1 MHLNRL
7 VLHNFKKYRHAEVDF
22 QDGLTGILGNNGSGK
37 STIVEAIAW
46 ALYGNKVSTIKR
58 EYIKNIRAGSSDN
71 VEVRLSLSMGKNEL
85 LITRSMRGRS
95 LLAEASLSLDGQKV
109 AMGSKEVDQKLE
121 EILKI
126 SFQDFMRTFYARQKD
141 LDNLLKEGGA
151 GKREYLLKL
160 LGLDEIKERAIE
172 RMKADGG
179 ALKEEE
185 SRLKGALE
193 ELGDVENR
201 LAEVQAS
208 ISVASAEHAQSQA
221 RELMLFEAAEKRKH
235 ELEMFVEKK
244 RKSDL
249 LAEKFSALASMA
261 EEKGQILAAAEE
273 QLEEIEGSRRLLA
286 ELAPQLLRFE
296 ACRVRLQ
303 LLEPRRK
310 KYDDLQRSLK
320 EGRIELQGCS
330 RLVAEG
336 EENLRSLLEDQ
347 TALQE
352 VEPREKEHQELCS
365 KLMGLEELRDRDRSL
380 QSSLAE
386 EGIRL
391 ATAQEWVAKTDD
403 AIRDLLQLLA
413 RRERLLP
420 LQEENKKLE
429 EERAELLLRQQ
440 MLKEREELIERRALL
455 EGQRASLEGAAL
467 ALQQELASLGDLE
480 GRERL
485 LRSQDRELDELG
497 TFLNSELAELRG
509 SLRLQE
515 LARSQASAHL
525 AQSRKMGMADLC
537 PTCERP
543 LGNQL
548 ALLLDKYQRQ
558 VVEAEQSADALEA
571 RIKSQREKLDGAA
584 ESRSRLKEAFEALN
598 ISKARRSELTGSSRS
613 LESQLKEVSTLLEEH
628 SRKIKRCSDP
638 DFDPRR
644 LAEVE
649 ETLQRLANA
658 LQESRDLSIKLQ
670 ELPHKTAERE
680 RLGREMEEL
689 EMMCQQLKQDIES
702 LGYRDS
708 DYRAARARAE
718 QLQKSHN
725 RFLIFSQKV
734 LEIPKVEKKISSHR
748 AEAEKISR
756 RLEEMELM
764 LADLEFDPQEHE
776 QLLAESVVLSQ
787 AVEQSRTI
795 QVHLAAEP
803 EISRRRQEA
812 SEALASLKRELSRV
826 EEELKALQYSQ
837 EEHLKARSLLAEAEE
852 SLRRGREELSYRKVR
867 LGVLESDLLR
877 LEKEHHR
884 KLKYQGDLVGVIRKH
899 EVVDISR
906 ELLNRFMDQV
916 LIRVKKDIART
927 AGEILEE
934 VSDKYSLLKI
944 DDDFN
949 IMVEDGGDY
958 YPITRFSGGEIDMI
972 AVSVRVAIS
981 EYLMRFGQ
989 QEASYSF
996 IILDEIFGSQDLE
1009 HREKMIGMLRSLEER
1024 FPQIIAISH
1033 ISDVQGQFDN
1043 SLHVSEDGM
1052 GNSRIEVL

>member
-1 MHLNRL
+1 MHLNKL

-22 QDGLTGILGNNGSGK
+22 QDGLTGIVGNNGSGK

-58 EYIKNIRAGSSDN
+58 DYIKNIRAGDSDN
-71 VEVRLSLSMGKNEL
+71 VEVRLSLSMGNNEL
-85 LITRSMRGRS
+85 LISRSMRGRS
-95 LLAEASLSLDGQKV
+95 LLAEASLSLDGRMV
-109 AMGSKEVDQKLE
+109 AVGSKEVDQKMA

-172 RMKADGG
+172 RMKADAG
-179 ALKEEE
+179 ALRVEE

-201 LAEVQAS
+201 LQEVQAS
-208 ISVASAEHAQSQA
+208 ISIALAEHAQSQTI
-221 RELMLFEAAEKRKH
+221 ELMLFEAAEKRKH
-235 ELEMFVEKK
+235 ELEMFAEKK

-249 LAEKFSALASMA
+249 LAEKFSSLTSMA
-261 EEKGQILAAAEE
+261 EEKGVVLAAADK
-273 QLEEIEGSRRLLA
+273 QLEEIEGSRRLLG

-303 LLEPRRK
+303 LLEPRKK
-310 KYDDLQRSLK
+310 KYEDLLRRLT

-336 EENLRSLLEDQ
+336 EENLRSLLEDK
-347 TALQE
+347 ALLQE
-352 VEPREKEHQELCS
+352 VEPEEKELQELCLQ
-365 KLMGLEELRDRDRSL
+365 LMGLEKLRDRHSSL
-380 QSSLAE
+380 QSSLRE
-386 EGIRL
+386 ERIRL
-391 ATAQEWVAKTDD
+391 ASAQERVAKTDD
-403 AIRDLLQLLA
+403 AIRDLLQLRA

-420 LQEENKKLE
+420 LQDENKKLE

-440 MLKEREELIERRALL
+440 MLKEREELIERRSLL
-455 EGQRASLEGAAL
+455 EGQRAKLEEATA

-480 GRERL
+480 HRERL

-497 TFLNSELAELRG
+497 AFLNNELAELRG
-509 SLRLQE
+509 SLKLQE
-515 LARSQASAHL
+515 LARSEASANL
-525 AQSRKMGMADLC
+525 ARSRKMGMADLC

-543 LGNQL
+543 LGDQL
-548 ALLLDKYQRQ
+548 ALLLDKYQWQ
-558 VVEAEQSADALEA
+558 VGEAEQSAAALGA
-571 RIKSQREKLDGAA
+571 RIKSEREKLDGAA

-598 ISKARRSELTGSSRS
+598 ISRARRSELTGSSRS
-613 LESQLKEVSTLLEEH
+613 LERQLKEVSSLLEEF
-628 SRKIKRCSDP
+628 SRKIESCGDP
-638 DFDPRR
+638 DFDPKL

-649 ETLQRLANA
+649 GSLQRLASA

-670 ELPHKTAERE
+670 ELPHKMAERE
-680 RLGREMEEL
+680 SLCREIEEL
-689 EMMCQQLKQDIES
+689 EMRCQQLKQDIEG

-708 DYRAARARAE
+708 YYSNAKARAD

-725 RFLIFSQKV
+725 RFLILSQKV
-734 LEIPKVEKKISSHR
+734 KEIPRLEKKIASHR
-748 AEAEKISR
+748 AEAERLSQ
-756 RLEEMELM
+756 RLEELQRM
-764 LADLEFDPQEHE
+764 LGSIEFDPQEHE
-776 QLLAESVVLSQ
+776 QLLAESAMLSQ
-787 AVEQSRTI
+787 ALEQSRII

-803 EISRRRQEA
+803 EISRRRKEA
-812 SEALASLKRELSRV
+812 WEALAGLKRELSRV
-826 EEELKALQYSQ
+826 EEELKAMQYSQ
-837 EEHLKARSLLAEAEE
+837 EEHLKARGFLAEAEE
-852 SLRRGREELSYRKVR
+852 GLKKGREELSMRKVR
-867 LGVLESDLLR
+867 LGVLQSDLSR

-884 KLKYQGDLVGVIRKH
+884 KLKYQGDLAGVIRRR

-916 LIRVKKDIART
+916 LIRVRKDIART

-949 IMVEDGGDY
+949 IMVEDGAEY

-981 EYLMRFGQ
+981 EYLMRFSQ

-996 IILDEIFGSQDLE
+996 LILDEIFGSQDVE

-1043 SLHVSEDGM
+1043 SLHVSEDRM